1 MKKILF
7 VEDNEVLLE
16 LYSVLMDW
24 ERDFWQTTLAPSG
37 EFALRLLRHNVYDV
51 VVADMQMPGVNG
63 IELLT
68 EVRQRHPRTSRIII
82 SGFTDQAV
90 AADSLKC
97 THLFIP
103 KPFNAKL
110 LSATLSRITSLDAY
124 LKDEKLRGL
133 AAQMRALPS
142 FPTMYLDILREIE
155 SPTSSVHGVAE
166 VVTRDPGIAA
176 KVLQA
181 ANSAGMGLS
190 EPVHDT
196 AEAVQQLGLNTVRA
210 LALSAQVYERF
221 APGRL
226 TGFSAD
232 GLWRHLMKCGELART
247 MMRGEGGEA
256 ADCEDAFTAGMLHD
270 MGKLMLADSLPEE
283 FGQAL
288 ALAEQEKISLT
299 DAEQE
304 IFGAT
309 HAGLAAY
316 LLGLWGLPAS
326 VVEAVA
332 FHQTPEKSD
341 LNKYSP
347 LTAVH
352 VASSLADETGATPLN
367 TEYLARI
374 GVMDRVDDWREAA
387 AELAMEPQA

>member
-1 MKKILF
+1 
-7 VEDNEVLLE
+7 
-16 LYSVLMDW
+16 
-24 ERDFWQTTLAPSG
+24 
-37 EFALRLLRHNVYDV
+37 
-51 VVADMQMPGVNG
+51 
-63 IELLT
+63 
-68 EVRQRHPRTSRIII
+68 
-82 SGFTDQAV
+82 
-90 AADSLKC
+90 
-97 THLFIP
+97 
-103 KPFNAKL
+103 
-110 LSATLSRITSLDAY
+110 
-124 LKDEKLRGL
+124 
-133 AAQMRALPS
+133 
-142 FPTMYLDILREIE
+142 
-155 SPTSSVHGVAE
+155 
-166 VVTRDPGIAA
+166 
-176 KVLQA
+176 
-181 ANSAGMGLS
+181 
-190 EPVHDT
+190 
-196 AEAVQQLGLNTVRA
+196 
-210 LALSAQVYERF
+210 
-221 APGRL
+221 
-226 TGFSAD
+226 
-232 GLWRHLMKCGELART
+232 MKCGELART